1 MHLVFKFVLNPHIV
15 KVNSTTFLYSF
26 PVKSVI
32 HEALKSKIQ
41 NSKIHEA
48 LYIMY
53 EAELQFGIFPLI
65 LFWQMS
71 PPAPNLCLRLKI
83 LKELS

>member
-65 LFWQMS
+65 LADVS
-71 PPAPNLCLRLKI
+71 PSPQPLLKT
-83 LKELS
+83 

>member
-26 PVKSVI
+26 PVKSV
-32 HEALKSKIQ
+32 
-41 NSKIHEA
+41 IHEA